1 MRDAQPKSIYL
12 KDYQPPA
19 YLIDETHLKFDL
31 YEEFATEL
39 AELEQAHG
47 PDALVHLP
55 EQEIQS
61 LQYPVLQYPTKV
73 SSLNFDKTPE
83 VQGVLQGIKGQY
95 LILDGGVINLRKFTS
110 YHIEFEY

>member
-1 MRDAQPKSIYL
+1 MLKGDAEPLDLKAIRD
-12 KDYQPPA
+12 
-19 YLIDETHLKFDL
+19 EL

-39 AELEQAHG
+39 VELEQAHG
-47 PDALVHLP
+47 PGALVHLP

-61 LQYPVLQYPTKV
+61 LQYPVLQYPSKV

-95 LILDGGVINLRKFTS
+95 LILDSGVINLRKFTS